1 VPKRLRPSLEIAEL
15 IDRIRQLVN
24 ERRRLEGVASRE
36 QLEANESEIDCL
48 QDRLAAAVKRSLT
61 GPISSET
68 PAGL

>member
-1 VPKRLRPSLEIAEL
+1 M
-15 IDRIRQLVN
+15 N